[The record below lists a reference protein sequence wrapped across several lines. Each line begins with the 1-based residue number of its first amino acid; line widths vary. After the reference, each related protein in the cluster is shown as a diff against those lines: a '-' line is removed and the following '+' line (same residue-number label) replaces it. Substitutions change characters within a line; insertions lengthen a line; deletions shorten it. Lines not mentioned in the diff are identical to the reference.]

1 MEGDRVYADK
11 QLVISRGESG
21 DALTIAGSIDNFNAD
36 AVSRV
41 LTGEM
46 DFERSAARG
55 LTQAVSAGGN
65 LHVDLS
71 RLEFADVSGIQAIVG
86 AAKNAVGKRRLVL
99 SGLPPRIA
107 SVMSVVSWIELPN
120 IVIEGT

>member
-1 MEGDRVYADK
+1 MKGNRVYADR
-11 QLVISRGESG
+11 QLVISRSESG
-21 DALTIAGSIDNFNAD
+21 DALTVTGSIDHLNAD

-41 LTGEM
+41 LSGEM
-46 DFERSAARG
+46 DGERQAARH
-55 LTQAVSAGGN
+55 LAHAVFSDGD

-71 RLEFADVSGIQAIVG
+71 RVEFADVSGIRAIVG
-86 AAKNAVGKRRLVL
+86 AAKNAVGNRRLVL

-107 SVMSVVSWIELPN
+107 SVMSVVGWIDSPN

>member
-1 MEGDRVYADK
+1 MERDRVYADK

-21 DALTIAGSIDNFNAD
+21 DALTITGSIDHLNAD

-46 DFERSAARG
+46 DGERPAARG
-55 LTQAVSAGGN
+55 LAQAVFGDDD

-71 RLEFADVSGIQAIVG
+71 RVEFADVSGIRAIVG
-86 AAKNAVGKRRLVL
+86 AAKNAAGKRRLVL

-107 SVMSVVSWIELPN
+107 SVMSVVGWIDLPN